1 MAAKVKL
8 SSRLLTEVF
17 WSIIFQRDEERIAD
31 KQALFQRLNRLD
43 DLRATADYNTGSI
56 SPVAAWSLYSL
67 TRHFKP
73 KRIIEVGTFIGKS
86 TISMATGLEDQKT
99 PGKIFTCDASNSITL
114 PWDGQ
119 SEIKQFQSTTS
130 GEMFKAI
137 DAPCD
142 MVFLDG
148 RLKKAD
154 LELLDPL
161 ITEDTV
167 FVLDDFEGM
176 EKGVINLTQLVTLE
190 KAKNHFLLYPPS
202 TQWLAQRGYSSHSV
216 TAVLLPVSSFVFA
229 KQG

>member
-17 WSIIFQRDEERIAD
+17 WSIIFQRDEERVAE
-31 KQALFQRLNRLD
+31 KEALFQRLNRLD

-67 TRHFKP
+67 VRHFKP

-86 TISMATGLEDQKT
+86 TISMAAALDDQKT
-99 PGKIFTCDASNSITL
+99 PGRIFTCDASNSITL
-114 PWDGQ
+114 PWDGET
-119 SEIKQFQSTTS
+119 SIEQFPNTLS
-130 GEMFKAI
+130 GDMFKEI

-154 LELLDPL
+154 LELLEPL
-161 ITEDTV
+161 VTEETL

-176 EKGVINLTQLVTLE
+176 EKGVINLTQLVGVE
-190 KAKNHFLLYPPS
+190 KLKKHFLLYPPS
-202 TQWLAQRGYSSHSV
+202 TQWLAQRGYTSHSV
-216 TAVLLPVSSFVFA
+216 TAVLLPISSFVFA